1 MPLSTPRRS
10 VYESKWQSR
19 LGSDCGSRSSIVD
32 GRGLRAAGRHFH
44 FLRLDERQ
52 QPSIGSND
60 VRLLTAIKDNV
71 SVLLAHPLPN
81 TGNAS
86 HGAGHEDYR
95 RSTIWNGE
103 IVSVSSSRVSD
114 ARDSGNKDNRKYGR
128 DDVFSP
134 EGDLRVGFAGALPF
148 RLAPRTQMADE
159 VRIDY
164 VGHALSALVGCQKG
178 Q

>member
-128 DDVFSP
+128 DDVFPRKVIFGLDS
-134 EGDLRVGFAGALPF
+134 RVLSRSGW
-148 RLAPRTQMADE
+148 RLGRKWPMK
-159 VRIDY
+159 
-164 VGHALSALVGCQKG
+164 SASITWVTLLVP
-178 Q
+178 